1 MRLIVPDASIAAKWF
16 LPRANEP
23 LVDEAF
29 SLLQQ
34 YGHSQLDFIVPSVF
48 WAELGNVFWKA
59 ARLGRWLPESA
70 IAATRQ
76 IIDRDL
82 RTIADGELLEDAI
95 AIALTERRT
104 IYDSLYV
111 ALATLYGA
119 EMITG
124 DERLANSLAARFPVK
139 WLGMVV

>member
-1 MRLIVPDASIAAKWF
+1 MKLIVPDASIAAKWF

-29 SLLQQ
+29 SLLQ

-76 IIDRDL
+76 ITDRDL

-104 IYDSLYV
+104 VYDSLYV